1 MAAMLGSVAGM
12 DAQVRRLSPRA
23 ARLAATVVGSAYGLV
38 RRQAPICSEMVAT
51 MLHGHAFDGSRAE
64 RELGLSYTPAA
75 ETFRRMVGWYREQG
89 LL

>member
-1 MAAMLGSVAGM
+1 MTTAQRITRYSRDRLVFDVVDTGPIDGTPVVMLHGFP
-12 DAQVRRLSPRA
+12 QRA
-23 ARLAATVVGSAYGLV
+23 SSWTK
-38 RRQAPICSEMVAT
+38 VAT